1 MSSAERNLLEDLRK
15 LNASQAGAPAALEST
30 LRTAFRKQHARRRWS
45 YALPPAL
52 VAAAAALV
60 FVLLPPDP
68 PGNPRRPA
76 PVAAPAFAFSVP
88 PRPLPPRAAHPVR
101 RRPVQVAAVSKEPP
115 MKTEEFVPLY
125 PGSSL
130 LPLERAQVLRIAI
143 PRSALALAGFSVDP
157 VRLNERVRAD
167 VLMGDDGLIRGIR
180 FVR

>member
-1 MSSAERNLLEDLRK
+1 MSSAERNLLDELRK
-15 LNASQAGAPAALEST
+15 LNASQPGAPAGMEGT
-30 LRTAFRKQHARRRWS
+30 LRAAFRERHKRRRWP
-45 YALPPAL
+45 YAIPPAV

-60 FVLLPPDP
+60 FLLLPPAP
-68 PGNPRRPA
+68 PDNPRRPD
-76 PVAAPAFAFSVP
+76 PVPAPAFAFSVP
-88 PRPLPPRAAHPVR
+88 RQPLPPASVRPVR
-101 RRPVQVAAVSKEPP
+101 RRFVPVAAVSKLPP

-157 VRLNERVRAD
+157 ARLNERVPAD